1 MLAAGLLGAATA
13 SAQAGVPTA
22 AMAAGPVP
30 AAAAVPAP
38 APAADLP
45 TLAELEAAGAIFGKI
60 RIVNQDIFDTA
71 DPRED
76 YRLFRWANALHIRTR
91 PEVIERALLFKSGE
105 RVSTRLIEE
114 TERLLLGK
122 RYLYD
127 VDFKPTAYRDGV
139 VDLDVVTRDTWSL
152 DLGIRASRSGG
163 KNSSGLQVR
172 EYNLL
177 GTGMALSLGRSH
189 GVDRSSNEFE
199 FANERTFG
207 SLVSSSYSHSTNSDG
222 RSDAAAIVRPFDA
235 LDARWAAG
243 VSAAQYTRIDAQ
255 YNAGQV
261 VSQYRHRQDLFEA
274 FGGWSSGLVDG
285 WVHRYSLGLRHE
297 DDAYALEPGLVAPAQ
312 LPTNEKRVGPFV
324 RYELIEDH
332 SQKEVN
338 RNLIGRPEFFAL
350 GLRSTVQLGLAS
362 SALGSSLNALL
373 YAASIS
379 RGFVPAPGQTLIAS
393 AQIAGQLADGQLR
406 RQQLGGQTQYYLPHG
421 PRWLFYAA
429 ASADVL
435 SHPAVNQDLMLGGDN
450 GLRGYPLRYQSG
462 TRRLLLTAEQR
473 YYSDLYLWQL
483 FRFGGAAFVDVGR
496 AWGGANTNAAQ
507 PGWLGDLGFGLRI
520 ISSRSAFGNALHL
533 DLAFPLSSTPA
544 IQRVQFLVT
553 SKTSF

>member
-30 AAAAVPAP
+30 AAAAAP

-45 TLAELEAAGAIFGKI
+45 TLAELEAAGATFGKI

-114 TERLLLGK
+114 TERLLLSK

-177 GTGMALSLGRSH
+177 GTGMSLSLGRSH

-207 SLVSSSYSHSTNSDG
+207 SRVSSSYRHSTNSDG
-222 RSDAAAIVRPFDA
+222 RSDAAAIVRPFYA

-243 VSAAQYTRIDAQ
+243 VSAAQYTRIDAR

-285 WVHRYSLGLRHE
+285 WVQRYSLGLRHE

-393 AQIAGQLADGQLR
+393 AQIAGQLADGQVR

-483 FRFGGAAFVDVGR
+483 FRLGGAAFVDVGR